1 MLPRFLLAGLLTLSL
16 AACSLPERA
25 DRPEVDLGNFQLG
38 YAIVVAK
45 NAQKIPPTREAT
57 PEEWEAVLKE
67 ELVNR
72 FGGYEGDRLYH
83 IAVNVDGYALAV
95 PGVPVVLSPKSA
107 MVISVSLWDDASGA
121 KLNETPKQITVLES
135 LSANTVV
142 GSGLTTSREDQM
154 RNLAQNAARVI
165 EGWLVEN
172 REEWFVAA
180 AEPPAADVE
189 GTGLLAEGAG
199 AAGQAGDGAEAT
211 ALPAEA
217 PEAN

>member
-1 MLPRFLLAGLLTLSL
+1 MLRRLLLPGLLALTL
-16 AACSLPERA
+16 AACSLPEPA
-25 DRPEVDLGNFQLG
+25 ERPEVDLGDFQLG

-57 PEEWEAVLKE
+57 AEEWETVLKE
-67 ELVNR
+67 EIVNR
-72 FGGYEGDRLYH
+72 FGRYEGDRLYH
-83 IAVNVDGYALAV
+83 IAVSVDGYALAV

-107 MVISVSLWDDASGA
+107 MVISVSLWDDASGS
-121 KLNETPKQITVLES
+121 KLNEEPKQMTVLES
-135 LSANTVV
+135 LSAGTVV

-154 RNLAQNAARVI
+154 RNLAQNAARAI

-172 REEWFVAA
+172 RAEWFVAA
-180 AEPPAADVE
+180 AEPPVADVE
-189 GTGLLAEGAG
+189 GTGLPAEGAG

-211 ALPAEA
+211 ALPGEA

>member
-1 MLPRFLLAGLLTLSL
+1 MLRRFLLTGLLTLTL
-16 AACSLPERA
+16 AACSLPESA

-67 ELVNR
+67 EIVNR
-72 FGGYEGDRLYH
+72 FGGYEGDKLYH

-142 GSGLTTSREDQM
+142 GSGLTTSRDDQM
-154 RNLAQNAARVI
+154 RNLAQNAARAI

-172 REEWFVAA
+172 RAEWFAA
-180 AEPPAADVE
+180 PAELPAADAD
-189 GTGLLAEGAG
+189 GTGLPAE
-199 AAGQAGDGAEAT
+199 AAEAMGQTGDGAEAT